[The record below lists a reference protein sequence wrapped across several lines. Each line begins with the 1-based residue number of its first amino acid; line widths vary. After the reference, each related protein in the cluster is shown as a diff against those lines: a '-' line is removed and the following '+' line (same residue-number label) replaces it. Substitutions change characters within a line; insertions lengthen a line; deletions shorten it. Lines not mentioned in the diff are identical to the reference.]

1 LSATLNVSVFPAG
14 PIVPADAIV
23 GVPSAAETSA
33 SAVVVVVVAAAE
45 VVVVVLEA
53 AVLSGLEVA
62 DVELPPE
69 HAPSAAA
76 STKATAG
83 RSCRGMTT
91 LVTLLFVVLAV
102 AGLAWAARMGP
113 QRMADDGTWFDCEY
127 QIIDA
132 DPAAERWRFRWYN
145 ARGTVVDEL
154 IELRAGR
161 FRGSAS
167 FGAPLSVVQRAP
179 KTRWGRSVYLLTAPE
194 TMVAIAVRQRSPADN
209 RLSSMLA

>member
-1 LSATLNVSVFPAG
+1 
-14 PIVPADAIV
+14 
-23 GVPSAAETSA
+23 
-33 SAVVVVVVAAAE
+33 
-45 VVVVVLEA
+45 
-53 AVLSGLEVA
+53 
-62 DVELPPE
+62 
-69 HAPSAAA
+69 
-76 STKATAG
+76 
-83 RSCRGMTT
+83 MTT